1 METQTPYSL
10 DLNQAKSPVVSN
22 SSSGKTSVFLYV
34 IIAIIVILIA
44 GFMVVTMVA
53 LKKSFVTINNNID
66 LNDKEINQL
75 INNQKVITDSILD
88 LTELLDNFALQLF
101 VNETEI
107 EKLKQELNL
116 PNNLK
121 SYESIAENK
130 GEN

>member
-1 METQTPYSL
+1 MF
-10 DLNQAKSPVVSN
+10 NQIL
-22 SSSGKTSVFLYV
+22 TWLT
-34 IIAIIVILIA
+34 IILIV
-44 GFMVVTMVA
+44 GFMVVTVFA

-66 LNDKEINQL
+66 SNDKE
-75 INNQKVITDSILD
+75 VITDSILD

-101 VNETEI
+101 LNETEI
-107 EKLKQELNL
+107 EKLKQELDL